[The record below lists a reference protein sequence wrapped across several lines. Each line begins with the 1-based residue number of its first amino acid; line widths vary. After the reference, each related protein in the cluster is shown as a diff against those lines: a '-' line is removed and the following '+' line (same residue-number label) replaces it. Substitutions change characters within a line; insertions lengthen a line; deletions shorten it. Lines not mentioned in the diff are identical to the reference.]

1 MAEKEISRLDKFA
14 AIGAAQAAGERDATK
29 AKFDPTAFLTSFK
42 ETAEASK
49 LINKQMNAKI
59 DKNKT
64 KVKELL
70 KKFPSGIS
78 VPKVDEAM
86 GGVVGDFVKNQRKEY
101 AKYANI
107 VAKGSD
113 ADGYDKAVGQMN
125 IIENNLKNVNG
136 SLELF
141 AKSRA
146 KLLDNTANDVE
157 YANSTDKY
165 QLLNASNIESGNYEA
180 LQPQIIYDD
189 NGKATLTFLD
199 SKNERVGVDKF
210 KLPGVYNREFQDSFD
225 EIVDRVQDR
234 KENKPVNGKWEDST
248 ERNRVK
254 RNIEKIAEKED
265 AIKDYIF
272 QNEDILDNVI
282 ANYFGVD
289 KNTYFK
295 DMTAEDRDEL
305 YETFRQDGVVGK
317 QEFINIAMQTI
328 DDTYNSSKTYE
339 KKGEENFPPTPIN
352 NNGSTT
358 EFNEPSQEEK
368 TRQAMIENI
377 KINPTAFDITDEQL
391 ENIDNLSLKELEDID
406 IAPGGLGIIAENLRE
421 QDENRRTGDNS
432 QDSIF
437 LEPKF
442 QSNLDR

>member
-1 MAEKEISRLDKFA
+1 MAEKETSRFDKFA

-49 LINKQMNAKI
+49 LINKQMSAKI
-59 DKNKT
+59 NENKA

-70 KKFPSGIS
+70 KKFPGGIS

-86 GGVVGDFVKNQRKEY
+86 GGVVGDFVKNQRQEY

-113 ADGYDKAVGQMN
+113 ADGYDEAVGQMN
-125 IIENNLKNVNG
+125 IIENNLKNVNQ

-146 KLLDNTANDVE
+146 ALLDNTANDVE
-157 YANSTDKY
+157 YANSTNKY
-165 QLLNASNIESGNYEA
+165 QLLNASNIESGDYEA

-189 NGKATLTFLD
+189 NGKATLTFKD
-199 SKNERVGVDKF
+199 SEGERVGVDKF
-210 KLPGVYNREFQDSFD
+210 KLPGVYNREFQDQFD
-225 EIVDRVQDR
+225 EIVDGVQDL

-248 ERNRVK
+248 ARNKIK
-254 RNIEKIAEKED
+254 RSIEKIAENED
-265 AIKDYIF
+265 VIKDYIF

-282 ANYFGVD
+282 ANYFGKD

-295 DMTAEDRDEL
+295 DMTAEERDEV
-305 YETFRQDGVVGK
+305 YEQFRQEGKIGK

-328 DDTYNSSKTYE
+328 DNTYNSSKTYE
-339 KKGEENFPPTPIN
+339 EKKDKDFPPTPIN
-352 NNGSTT
+352 DSGSTT
-358 EFNEPSQEEK
+358 EFNDPENPNELTKEEIEK
-368 TRQAMIENI
+368 REKQMIIENI
-377 KINPTAFDITDEQL
+377 KNNPNAYEISDEEL
-391 ENIDNLSLKELEDID
+391 ENIDNLSLKELESITPSIRILTQN
-406 IAPGGLGIIAENLRE
+406 IA
-421 QDENRRTGDNS
+421 NRDA
-432 QDSIF
+432 Q
-437 LEPKF
+437 
-442 QSNLDR
+442 LDRQ